1 MTPLLHSSV
10 ALILLVFAPH
20 AVLAAPRSPGDSA
33 LKLELIGEGTV
44 STDQDEFGAMPDKEW
59 TTLYFNRSVPAHYH
73 YVMYLSHFK
82 NGSWSVPETLP
93 FSGEYRDSDP
103 VLSADGGTLYFV
115 SDRPAEGLEP
125 NRFHAWSADRN
136 PTGWTNLHPLRGPV
150 NEKGN
155 TEFVSFAANGNLYFT
170 SDRSG
175 SSFDVYRSRLVN
187 TQYQP
192 AESLGPAVNDGRYTI
207 EAFVAPDESFV
218 LLGSF
223 ARDSLGNADLYIT
236 YNETSGWSKPV
247 NFGPS
252 INTKARDYS
261 PRISP
266 DGRYLLFSSERG
278 FPTEPHDQ
286 PVSYQ
291 EFARRMHSTLNGL
304 GNIYRV
310 PLADALRAADEQRRK
325 SAVANALQHSEPGA
339 PHSALPRAQ

>member
-1 MTPLLHSSV
+1 MSVLRHSSL
-10 ALILLVFAPH
+10 ALILLAFAQCAALASPH
-20 AVLAAPRSPGDSA
+20 TPGEPA
-33 LKLELIGEGTV
+33 LTLELIGEGTI
-44 STDQDEFGAMPDKEW
+44 STDQDEFGATPDKDW
-59 TTLYFNRSVPAHYH
+59 TTLYFNRSIPAHYH
-73 YVMYLSHFK
+73 YVLHVSHFK
-82 NGSWSVPETLP
+82 NGTWSVPETLP

-103 VLSADGGTLYFV
+103 VLSADGRTLYFV

-125 NRFHAWSADRN
+125 NRFHAWSADRSA
-136 PTGWTNLHPLRGPV
+136 TGWTNLHPLSGPV

-175 SSFDVYRSRLVN
+175 SSFDVYRSRVVN
-187 TQYQP
+187 GQYQP

-207 EAFVAPDESFV
+207 EAFVAPDESYV

-236 YNETSGWSKPV
+236 YNENGVWSKPV
-247 NFGPS
+247 NFGPQ
-252 INTKARDYS
+252 INTRARDYS

-266 DGRYLLFSSERG
+266 DGKYLLFSSERG

-286 PVSYQ
+286 PVSYE
-291 EFARRMHSTLNGL
+291 EFARRVHGTLNGL

-310 PLADALRAADEQRRK
+310 PLNAALGAA
-325 SAVANALQHSEPGA
+325 
-339 PHSALPRAQ
+339 

>member
-1 MTPLLHSSV
+1 MTTLRPNSV
-10 ALILLVFAPH
+10 LALLLVVLAQNT
-20 AVLAAPRSPGDSA
+20 ALAAPRTPGDPA
-33 LKLELIGEGTV
+33 LNLELIGEGTV
-44 STDQDEFGAMPDKEW
+44 STDQDEFGAVPDKDW
-59 TTLYFNRSVPAHYH
+59 TTLYFNRSIPAHYH
-73 YVMYLSHFK
+73 YVMYVSHFE
-82 NGSWSVPETLP
+82 NGKWSVAETLP

-103 VLSADGGTLYFV
+103 VLSVDGRTLYFV

-125 NRFHAWSADRN
+125 NRFHAWSADRIA
-136 PTGWTNLHPLRGPV
+136 TGWTNLHPLRGPV

-155 TEFVSFAANGNLYFT
+155 TEFVSFAASGNLYFT

-187 TQYQP
+187 GQYQP

-207 EAFVAPDESFV
+207 EAYVAPDESFI

-236 YNETSGWSKPV
+236 YNENGVWSKPV

-266 DGRYLLFSSERG
+266 DGKYLLFSSERG
-278 FPTEPHDQ
+278 FPSEPHDQ
-286 PVSYQ
+286 PVSYE
-291 EFARRMHSTLNGL
+291 EFARRMHGTLNGL

-310 PLADALRAADEQRRK
+310 PLADALRVADEQRRK
-325 SAVANALQHSEPGA
+325 SQPAPNA
-339 PHSALPRAQ
+339 PRR

>member
-1 MTPLLHSSV
+1 MTPLRLSSV

-20 AVLAAPRSPGDSA
+20 AALTAPRTPGDPA
-33 LKLELIGEGTV
+33 LKLELIGEGTI
-44 STDQDEFGAMPDKEW
+44 STSQDEFGAMPDKDW

-82 NGSWSVPETLP
+82 NGTWSVPETLP

-103 VLSADGGTLYFV
+103 LISVDNRTLYFV

-125 NRFHAWSADRN
+125 NRFHAWSAER
-136 PTGWTNLHPLRGPV
+136 TASGWTNLHPLRGPV

-187 TQYQP
+187 AQYQP
-192 AESLGPAVNDGRYTI
+192 AESLGPVVNDGRYTI
-207 EAFVAPDESFV
+207 EAFVAPDESFI

-236 YNETSGWSKPV
+236 YNENGVWSKPV

-286 PVSYQ
+286 PTSYQ

-310 PLADALRAADEQRRK
+310 PLGDALRAADAQRPK
-325 SAVANALQHSEPGA
+325 PAVENTLQHLEP
-339 PHSALPRAQ
+339 

>member
-1 MTPLLHSSV
+1 MTVLGHSRV
-10 ALILLVFAPH
+10 ALLLLVFAPQ
-20 AVLAAPRSPGDSA
+20 AALAAPRTAGDPA
-33 LKLELIGEGTV
+33 RKLELIGEGTI
-44 STDQDEFGAMPDKEW
+44 STNQDEFGAMPDKDW

-82 NGSWSVPETLP
+82 KGTWSVPETLP

-103 VLSADGGTLYFV
+103 VIGADGRTLYFV

-125 NRFHAWSADRN
+125 NRFHAWSADRTA
-136 PTGWTNLHPLRGPV
+136 TGWTNLHPLRGPV

-187 TQYQP
+187 AQYQP

-207 EAFVAPDESFV
+207 EAFVAPDESFI

-223 ARDSLGNADLYIT
+223 ARDSLGNADLYIA
-236 YNETSGWSKPV
+236 YNQNGVWSKPV

-252 INTKARDYS
+252 INSKARDYS

-278 FPTEPHDQ
+278 FPTEPHEQ
-286 PVSYQ
+286 AASYQ
-291 EFARRMHSTLNGL
+291 EFARRTHSTLNGL

-310 PLADALRAADEQRRK
+310 PLADALHAADEQRRK
-325 SAVANALQHSEPGA
+325 SAVANALQHLEP
-339 PHSALPRAQ
+339 